1 MPSLVYLT
9 FRPSTHLDN
18 RKTVHFYDRAA
29 VKDVGSLIAGDWM
42 KTTPEDENMQP
53 NVKCK

>member
-1 MPSLVYLT
+1 
-9 FRPSTHLDN
+9 
-18 RKTVHFYDRAA
+18 